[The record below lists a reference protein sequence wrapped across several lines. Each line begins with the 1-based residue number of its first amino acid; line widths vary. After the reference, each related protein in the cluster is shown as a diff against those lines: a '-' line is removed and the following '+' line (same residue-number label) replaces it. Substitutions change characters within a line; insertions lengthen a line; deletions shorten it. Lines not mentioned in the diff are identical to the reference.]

1 MRITYVTQTRFPTE
15 KAHGFQIA
23 QVCDALAK
31 LGHDVTLLAPTV
43 RNSVRQSAAAYY
55 GLRDSFRVVNLRQ
68 FDALGSRLV
77 PEVFAFAISMH
88 FYRRALRRHLKDARP
103 DLLYARSAAVLPALL
118 ETGIPVVL
126 ELHTIPR
133 RRGGLRELCDRCA
146 LVVCLTTP
154 MRDELLSLGV
164 NGKRVT
170 VEPDGVDPER
180 FASLPEPIAAAK
192 HWKLP
197 HGRTIVGYV
206 GSLVTH
212 DTLEKG
218 AGELLPAVAEL
229 KKRGQPVA
237 GWIVG
242 GPKEWL
248 DRYRARAKELG
259 LTDQDFAFHEPIPAA
274 SVPTAIAAM
283 DVCVYPAPKSD
294 HPFFRRDTSPLKLLE
309 YLAAGRP
316 TVCAEIPPV
325 RDIADED
332 AALFYEP
339 GDIRSL
345 ADAVTDVIDRPEE
358 AMGRAE
364 HARRSMQRFA
374 WVRRMERIVALA
386 KPAKKGKKA

>member
-15 KAHGFQIA
+15 KAHGYQIA
-23 QVCDALAK
+23 QVCDALAAI
-31 LGHDVTLLAPTV
+31 GHEVTLLAPTV
-43 RNSVRQSAAAYY
+43 RNDVRQTAAAYY
-55 GLRDSFRVVNLRQ
+55 GLKESFHVTNLRQ
-68 FDALGSRLV
+68 FDALGSRFV
-77 PEVFAFAISMH
+77 PEVFAFALSMH
-88 FYRRALRRHLKDARP
+88 FYRRALRRHLAKVPP

-118 ETGIPVVL
+118 ETGVPVVL

-133 RRGGLRELCDRCA
+133 RRKGFKELCDRCA

-164 NGKRVT
+164 DKRRVT
-170 VEPDGVDPER
+170 VEPDGVNTER
-180 FASLPEPIAAAK
+180 FAALPEPIAAAK

-218 AGELLPAVAEL
+218 AGELLAAVAEL
-229 KKRGQPVA
+229 KKRGQAVA

-242 GPKEWL
+242 GPKIWL
-248 DRYRARAKELG
+248 DRYRAEARRLG
-259 LTDQDFAFHEPIPAA
+259 LTDKDFAFHEPIPAA
-274 SVPTAIAAM
+274 SVPSALAAI

-332 AALFYEP
+332 MVVFYEP
-339 GDIRSL
+339 GNVRSL

-358 AMGRAE
+358 AIGRSE

-386 KPAKKGKKA
+386 KPAKKGKKE